1 MKYTK
6 LILLDEC
13 NCKFEGLDVTTRRKL
28 SEKVK
33 FKLPYAIHTPAYK
46 LGRWDGCIRFCD
58 IGGRTNINVL
68 DRLIPIVESAG
79 YTIEVIDQRTQ
90 HQFNFEAIN
99 ESSYEH
105 IKWPTGHKFSNKPIK
120 VMNHQVEAINLYL
133 NNPQSIQQ
141 LPTASGKTL
150 ITGILSHKIEPYGRS
165 IVIVPSKDLVTQTE
179 EMYDN
184 MGLDV
189 GVFYGDR
196 KEFNKTHTICTWQ
209 SLEVLNKKSKQY
221 DENFNI
227 QEFIDGVIC
236 VIVDEAHGLGADVL
250 RKLMTT
256 VFAHIPIRWGM
267 TGTIPREEAD
277 ALCLVATV
285 GPIVN
290 AIKATTLQEQG
301 TLAKLHIDVLQLQDT
316 VRVFKTFA
324 DEYKYIT
331 KSTGMLNFLAEHAIK
346 SSENG
351 NTLILVNRIE
361 SGEQLSKML
370 PQSVFISGKVKS
382 KQRKEE
388 YQSIQTSTNK
398 IIIATYGVAA
408 VGIDIPRI
416 FNLYLFEPGKSF
428 IRVIQ
433 SIGRGI
439 RTAKDKNFV
448 QVYDVCSNHKY
459 SKRHLTERKRYYKE
473 QGYPFSVSKIN
484 V

>member
-105 IKWPTGHKFSNKPIK
+105 IKWPTGHKFANQPIK

-209 SLEVLNKKSKQY
+209 SLEVLNKKSKKY

-331 KSTGMLNFLAEHAIK
+331 TSTDMLNFLAEHAIK